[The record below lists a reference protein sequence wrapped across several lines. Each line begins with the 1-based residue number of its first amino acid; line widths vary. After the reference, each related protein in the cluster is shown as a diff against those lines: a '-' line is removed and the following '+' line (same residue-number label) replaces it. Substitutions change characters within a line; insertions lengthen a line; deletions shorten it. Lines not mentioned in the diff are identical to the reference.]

1 MRFFVFVPLLF
12 LFLLTPLFAF
22 ADSIELTWDIPTQ
35 RTDNTA
41 LAPEEIDGYA
51 IDYMHNNGEQ
61 QTIIVDGGLTLS
73 HIIPDVL
80 PGSYVF
86 QIATISNEKVGPS
99 SNPITIT
106 LAEIRKAEAGAP
118 VVRVH
123 LSCDNC
129 NLEVK

>member
-1 MRFFVFVPLLF
+1 MRFFLILL
-12 LFLLTPLFAF
+12 LLIPAITL

-41 LAPEEIDGYA
+41 LATEEIDGYA
-51 IDYMHNNGEQ
+51 IDYTHNNGEQ
-61 QTIIVDGGLTLS
+61 QTIIVDGGLTQL
-73 HIIPDVL
+73 HTINDAL

-86 QIATISNEKVGPS
+86 QIATISNEQVGPS
-99 SNPITIT
+99 SNPITLT

>member
-1 MRFFVFVPLLF
+1 MRFFLILL
-12 LFLLTPLFAF
+12 LLIPAITL

-51 IDYMHNNGEQ
+51 IDYTHNNGEQ

-73 HIIPDVL
+73 HMMPDAL

-86 QIATISNEKVGPS
+86 QIATISNEQVGPS
-99 SNPITIT
+99 SNPITLT
-106 LAEIRKAEAGAP
+106 LAEIKKAEASAP

-129 NLEVK
+129 NLEIK

>member
-1 MRFFVFVPLLF
+1 MRFFLILL
-12 LFLLTPLFAF
+12 LIIPAITL

-35 RTDNTA
+35 RVDGSA
-41 LAPEEIDGYA
+41 LAAEEIDGYA
-51 IDYMHNNGEQ
+51 IDYTHNNGEQ

-86 QIATISNEKVGPS
+86 QIATISNEQVGPS
-99 SNPITIT
+99 SNPITLT
-106 LAEIRKAEAGAP
+106 LAEIRKAEAGPP
-118 VVRVH
+118 VVRVN

-129 NLEVK
+129 TLEVR